1 MRVFHIDIELYAG
14 CGGTLRVTGCIA
26 TPDVIER
33 TLTHL
38 VDREADFIHNPR
50 HTTAQC
56 ARSRTPRLHALNVS

>member
-1 MRVFHIDIELYAG
+1 MHRLMRVFHIDIELYAG

-50 HTTAQC
+50 
-56 ARSRTPRLHALNVS
+56 TPPLSAPAAELPDSTH